1 MYKKTT
7 KKEVR
12 KDAERVAKQWYVEK
26 QILLQSAG
34 TLEATPIFDHFAQL
48 VFAESESRIKRG
60 ERSHRLVSDEKH
72 IYEKNVKESFGYL
85 SVVDIN
91 YKLLDEFVNK
101 LTARGL
107 ASASIKRILS
117 FISKTLKMAMRSDQL
132 DKLPLFPTVSLKQD
146 VRGWFTMEEYVKL
159 RNSVRDLVYSTEPE
173 DVKLRKVRGTKIDME
188 MRYFIIFMV
197 NTFLRPSDV
206 KPLQNKHIEVVRDRE
221 RNRYLRINTPSSK
234 TSNTPIISMA
244 VAVDVYRRL
253 REYQSDKGF
262 GHQDDF
268 VFLPQYSDRS
278 FALEMLRRQFNVVME
293 YAGMKETAAGQN
305 RTIYS
310 LRHTAIM
317 LRLIKGNNVDLLTL
331 ARNARTSVEMIDRF
345 YARHLTAEMNLE
357 KFQSVRGR

>member
-1 MYKKTT
+1 
-7 KKEVR
+7 
-12 KDAERVAKQWYVEK
+12 
-26 QILLQSAG
+26 
-34 TLEATPIFDHFAQL
+34 
-48 VFAESESRIKRG
+48 
-60 ERSHRLVSDEKH
+60 
-72 IYEKNVKESFGYL
+72 
-85 SVVDIN
+85 
-91 YKLLDEFVNK
+91 
-101 LTARGL
+101 
-107 ASASIKRILS
+107 
-117 FISKTLKMAMRSDQL
+117 
-132 DKLPLFPTVSLKQD
+132 
-146 VRGWFTMEEYVKL
+146 
-159 RNSVRDLVYSTEPE
+159 
-173 DVKLRKVRGTKIDME
+173 
-188 MRYFIIFMV
+188 MV

-262 GHQDDF
+262 GRQEDF

-293 YAGMKETAAGQN
+293 YAGMKETAAGKN

>member
-1 MYKKTT
+1 
-7 KKEVR
+7 
-12 KDAERVAKQWYVEK
+12 
-26 QILLQSAG
+26 
-34 TLEATPIFDHFAQL
+34 
-48 VFAESESRIKRG
+48 
-60 ERSHRLVSDEKH
+60 
-72 IYEKNVKESFGYL
+72 
-85 SVVDIN
+85 
-91 YKLLDEFVNK
+91 
-101 LTARGL
+101 
-107 ASASIKRILS
+107 
-117 FISKTLKMAMRSDQL
+117 
-132 DKLPLFPTVSLKQD
+132 
-146 VRGWFTMEEYVKL
+146 MEEYVKL
-159 RNSVRDLVYSTEPE
+159 RNSVRDLVYSTEAE

-262 GHQDDF
+262 GRQDDF